1 MEKVVILINAL
12 GANATPDELDV
23 LNQARAVE
31 EALHELG
38 YESQRIFMDL
48 NLQLVSEE
56 FNKIQPKFVF
66 NLVESLDN
74 SGKLICL
81 APILLEHL
89 RIPFTGCSSQAMYV
103 SSNKTLTKSLLR
115 QAKLPTPQWFEQINK
130 KYLKKE
136 TKYIAKPVWED
147 ASVGIDDTNVMPGD
161 IALISNFISRN
172 NKYRYFFEEY
182 IEGREF
188 NISILGGDKGPEVL
202 PAAEILFRNYPKAK
216 ARIIGYEAKW
226 LEGSFEYENTVRT
239 FGLEK
244 TDPKLADRL
253 KQLCLE
259 SWSLFGLTGY
269 SRIDFRVDKS
279 GKPWILEV
287 NANPCLSADAGFY
300 AAATQA
306 GYSFTEV
313 VKRICEDVWKA

>member
-38 YESQRIFMDL
+38 YESQRIFMDI

-56 FNKIQPKFVF
+56 LNKIQPKFVF
-66 NLVESLDN
+66 NLVESLDS
-74 SGKLICL
+74 SGKLIWL
-81 APILLEHL
+81 APTLLEHL
-89 RIPFTGCSSQAMYV
+89 KIPFTGCGSQAMYV

-136 TKYIAKPVWED
+136 AKYIAKPVWED

-161 IALISNFISRN
+161 IALISNFISRH
-172 NKYRYFFEEY
+172 NKYHYFFEEY

-188 NISILGGDKGPEVL
+188 NISILGGDMGPEVL
-202 PAAEILFRNYPKAK
+202 PAAEIIFRNYPKGK

-253 KQLCLE
+253 NQLCRE

-279 GKPWILEV
+279 GRPWILEV

-313 VKRICEDVWKA
+313 LKRICEDVWKA

>member
-1 MEKVVILINAL
+1 MEKVVVLINAL

-38 YESQRIFMDL
+38 YESQQIFMDI

-56 FNKIQPKFVF
+56 LNKIQPKFVF
-66 NLVESLDN
+66 NLVESLDS
-74 SGKLICL
+74 SGKLISL

-89 RIPFTGCSSQAMYV
+89 RIPFTGCGSQAMYV
-103 SSNKTLTKSLLR
+103 SGNKILTKSLLR

-136 TKYIAKPVWED
+136 AKYIAKPVWED

-161 IALISNFISRN
+161 IALISNFISRH

-202 PAAEILFRNYPKAK
+202 PAAEILFRNYPKGK
-216 ARIIGYEAKW
+216 PRIIGYEAKW
-226 LEGSFEYENTVRT
+226 LEGSFEYGNTLRS

-244 TDPKLADRL
+244 TDPILADRL
-253 KQLCLE
+253 KQLCLQ

-279 GKPWILEV
+279 GRPWILEV